1 VVRAGASRRYN
12 PAVSFLPARCLL
24 ILAALAAQLACAQAA
39 IPRIDATE
47 AGVKAAFLYKFASY
61 VEWPAGAFRAPD
73 GPFVF
78 GVMASDDVAA
88 ELERI
93 LPGRT
98 IHGHPATVRRM
109 NEGESTVGV
118 HVLFIGRGQMNL
130 RAAVRAAQHPGIL
143 VVTETDRGLETG
155 SAINFVVA
163 DERVGFEVSVEA
175 AERNGLRI
183 SSRMLNV
190 ARRVVSR

>member
-1 VVRAGASRRYN
+1 MQAVRVV
-12 PAVSFLPARCLL
+12 
-24 ILAALAAQLACAQAA
+24 LAALVVQLAHAQATP
-39 IPRIDATE
+39 PRVDATE

-61 VEWPAGAFRAPD
+61 VEWPPAAFPAADSPV
-73 GPFVF
+73 VF
-78 GVMASDDVAA
+78 GVMASDEVAA

-93 LPGRT
+93 LPGRA
-98 IHGHPATVRRM
+98 IQGHPVAVRRLK
-109 NEGESTVGV
+109 EGESFSGV
-118 HVLFIGRGQMNL
+118 HVLFIGRGQSNL
-130 RAAVRAAQHPGIL
+130 RAVIRAAQHPGML
-143 VVTETDRGLETG
+143 VVTETERGLESG
-155 SAINFVVA
+155 SAINFVVS